1 MAWGD
6 RSTLLGHIRLLLS
19 SYRPTVTS
27 CSPSAALSIQK
38 LLATNQNTN
47 VACTRQPHLPRHRQL
62 LLRFFYS
69 SLLFLDLLIVM
80 TLTPIRIRG
89 KRKTKAS
96 STSNPPSAL
105 RDSLNPHL
113 TARAKKMKRSI
124 STVLADRSSR
134 YRASLDALPAE
145 ILEKILLYSTNLA
158 LPRAAPHIGAKLSG
172 RATLLRLFIWT
183 FHDTWN
189 QWFGIPV
196 RGDIFFGP
204 EIKNPELRICD
215 GDPVLQ
221 VRLLIY
227 LDPFLVKHCDV
238 LTSEQSA
245 VLELP
250 WVNIDFILQA
260 QQTWADTYAKDRWY
274 QHSIDWDRDDD
285 GLPTHH
291 HDDSHDFDGGY
302 GHFDARRCFEAD
314 YQKALSWQPF
324 EASIEPWG
332 FRDIHP
338 LTRVPTNLITGPWD
352 DEKQRRL
359 LWFTRGGALNLG
371 GEGHA
376 PSPPWEV
383 RIDFLR
389 NAVID
394 TPEPNVLVCNCLI
407 RAWVYWGLP
416 GDVVRQE
423 LRKIRQRIEWGG
435 DTPAGRTI
443 LREVGTTL
451 SSFLTFSSYGK
462 D

>member
-1 MAWGD
+1 
-6 RSTLLGHIRLLLS
+6 
-19 SYRPTVTS
+19 
-27 CSPSAALSIQK
+27 
-38 LLATNQNTN
+38 
-47 VACTRQPHLPRHRQL
+47 
-62 LLRFFYS
+62 
-69 SLLFLDLLIVM
+69 M

-105 RDSLNPHL
+105 SDSLNPHL

-172 RATLLRLFIWT
+172 RATLLRLFIWA

-196 RGDIFFGP
+196 RSDVFFGP

-215 GDPVLQ
+215 GDPVL
-221 VRLLIY
+221 
-227 LDPFLVKHCDV
+227 
-238 LTSEQSA
+238 QSA

-451 SSFLTFSSYGK
+451 SSFLTFPSYGK

>member
-1 MAWGD
+1 
-6 RSTLLGHIRLLLS
+6 
-19 SYRPTVTS
+19 
-27 CSPSAALSIQK
+27 
-38 LLATNQNTN
+38 
-47 VACTRQPHLPRHRQL
+47 
-62 LLRFFYS
+62 
-69 SLLFLDLLIVM
+69 
-80 TLTPIRIRG
+80 
-89 KRKTKAS
+89 
-96 STSNPPSAL
+96 
-105 RDSLNPHL
+105 
-113 TARAKKMKRSI
+113 MKRSI

-134 YRASLDALPAE
+134 YRASLDSLPAE

-196 RGDIFFGP
+196 RSDVFFGP

-215 GDPVLQ
+215 GDPVL
-221 VRLLIY
+221 
-227 LDPFLVKHCDV
+227 
-238 LTSEQSA
+238 QSA

-451 SSFLTFSSYGK
+451 SSFLTFPSYGK